1 MRHQCRWV
9 LAGAIGFVLAA
20 GLQSGAVEASDFA
33 AFDVA
38 TIVVRTYTEP
48 RLEGDMRTA
57 RRTAT
62 AILEREGIQI
72 DWLECGKKKVSGAV
86 LCTRALQANELVVRI
101 VSVGTPANRG
111 DVGAL
116 GFAFVDLAAG
126 GGSLATVFA
135 DRVLAMAQ
143 SAPVSVAEL
152 LGKTLAHEIGHL
164 LLGTNR
170 HAAQGLMRA
179 SWSAADLRRAGAAQW
194 QFDAEEG
201 EAMRNGIANRAQ
213 YAASN
218 NGGLGAYSE

>member
-1 MRHQCRWV
+1 MRHQFRGV
-9 LAGAIGFVLAA
+9 RTGAIGFVLAV

-33 AFDVA
+33 AFDAA
-38 TIVVRTYTEP
+38 TVVVRTYTEP
-48 RLEGDMRTA
+48 RLESDIRTA

-86 LCTRALQANELVVRI
+86 LCSRALQANELVVRI
-101 VSVGTPANRG
+101 VSVGTPADRP
-111 DVGAL
+111 DVGTL
-116 GFAFVDLAAG
+116 GSAFIDVGGG

-135 DRVLAMAQ
+135 DRVLTLAQ
-143 SAPVSVAEL
+143 GAQVGVAGL

-164 LLGTNR
+164 LLGTN
-170 HAAQGLMRA
+170 HHSAQGLMRA

-194 QFDAEEG
+194 QFDHEEG
-201 EAMRNGIANRAQ
+201 KAMRNGIANRLQ

-218 NGGLGAYSE
+218 NTHLRASSE